1 MDSIIKLFLRAKH
14 WQLFVVGFVPVII
27 FYINT
32 MLSVFENDFIHNP
45 EDVSF
50 MFESYKYFG
59 LVMVIIGIVNYGWI
73 WAIGVGLQLKLPPYV
88 TMKIRKFK
96 WFIGIPFF
104 YLMAISLIM
113 SYSFST
119 LLPNM
124 IGGDF
129 EPNISMIV
137 GAILVIVPLHLFSL
151 FAIFYSMYFA
161 AKTVKSVEL
170 QREATFTDFIAE
182 FFLIWFFPIGVWI
195 LQPKINRLEEG
206 TGVFHQKRL

>member
-27 FYINT
+27 FYTNT

-73 WAIGVGLQLKLPPYV
+73 WAIGVGLQSKLPPYV

-170 QREATFTDFIAE
+170 QREVIFSDFIAE

>member
-32 MLSVFENDFIHNP
+32 MLNVFGGAYMQNP

-50 MFESYKYFG
+50 LFESYRYFG
-59 LVMVIIGIVNYGWI
+59 PVMVIVGIVNYGWI
-73 WAIGVGLQLKLPPYV
+73 WAIGEGLHAKLPPYV
-88 TMKIRKFK
+88 TMNIRRFK

-104 YLMAISLIM
+104 YLMLISLIM
-113 SYSFST
+113 SYSFWSIF
-119 LLPNM
+119 PSFF
-124 IGGDF
+124 GGDIQ
-129 EPNISMIV
+129 PNVTLIIV
-137 GAILVIVPLHLFSL
+137 AAIVIVPLHLFSL
-151 FAIFYSMYFA
+151 FAIFYSLYFA

-170 QREATFTDFIAE
+170 QREVIFSDFIAE

-195 LQPKINRLEEG
+195 LQPKLNKLEEG
-206 TGVFHQKRL
+206 TDVFHQKTL